1 MPVQHD
7 LTIMLPTGT
16 CATLRHLYLM
26 NIHRQ
31 DQYRL
36 RHHVLT
42 VEVLG
47 WLRSLTSLYLED
59 TGCHSFHPVTR
70 KLPASIDLLTNLK
83 VLRLLFGDFCF
94 LHLDKGDV
102 GTLKRLDSLT
112 HLEITALSDFPFR
125 EETKNAISVLRLE
138 MPHLDLKISGS

>member
-7 LTIMLPTGT
+7 LTIMLPTET
-16 CATLRHLYLM
+16 CATLRHLHLM
-26 NIHRQ
+26 NIHRE
-31 DQYRL
+31 DQYR
-36 RHHVLT
+36 HVLT

-47 WLRSLTSLYLED
+47 RLRGLTSLYLED
-59 TGCHSFHPVTR
+59 TGSHPFHPVTR

-83 VLRLLFGDFCF
+83 VLRLLYGDFCF

-112 HLEITALSDFPFR
+112 HLEITALRDFPFT

-138 MPHLDLKISGS
+138 VPLLDLKISGS

>member
-1 MPVQHD
+1 MTYGD
-7 LTIMLPTGT
+7 DETNN
-16 CATLRHLYLM
+16 YL
-26 NIHRQ
+26 
-31 DQYRL
+31 
-36 RHHVLT
+36 LT

-47 WLRSLTSLYLED
+47 WLRSLTSLYLEKTSD
-59 TGCHSFHPVTR
+59 LNYFYDQVVGTMIIDPKYPYKPVTR

-83 VLRLLFGDFCF
+83 VLRFLYGDCSL

-112 HLEITALSDFPFR
+112 HLEITTSMYVPLT
-125 EETKNAISVLRLE
+125 EETKNAISVLRSE